1 MIRARQRADR
11 RVQAKLV
18 ETQTKFL
25 VGAMHG
31 AAGSKVGEQAAASV
45 SFFGK
50 GDAAKPKIADY
61 ESVKRWFPV

>member
-1 MIRARQRADR
+1 M
-11 RVQAKLV
+11 QAKLV

-31 AAGSKVGEQAAASV
+31 AAGSKLGEQAAGAV

-50 GDAAKPKIADY
+50 GDAAKPKVVSY
-61 ESVKRWFPV
+61 ERAMQWFPV